1 MWNWILKIADLIR
14 ALLSQKAELSK
25 KQEEE
30 NRALEEQRKE
40 IEAKVDAKYDQEE
53 KDIPNS
59 GAELVDYWSNRG
71 VHSSSPDS
79 TPSTGSGKGGTNS
92 K

>member
-1 MWNWILKIADLIR
+1 MWNWILKIVDLIR

-25 KQEEE
+25 KQDEE
-30 NRALEEQRKE
+30 NKALEEQRKE

-59 GAELVDYWSNRG
+59 GSELVDYWANRG
-71 VHSSSPDS
+71 VYSSPPDS
-79 TPSTGSGKGGTNS
+79 TPSAGSGEGGTNS